1 MQKATDE
8 LLALKDRVY
17 RDYADKVKYYILGKV
32 KNEADAE
39 DLHSTIFQKIFD
51 KIDTYDEKKSSVSTW
66 VYTITHNTVCD
77 YFKTKKTIVSL
88 EDDVLIADENLDNI
102 CNKETLD
109 ELADALLKLKEKE
122 RQLIVL
128 VFYNDMTIKEAAAK
142 LGMSYSNA
150 KLLHGSALVKL
161 KDFLS

>member
-1 MQKATDE
+1 MPKTTDE

-39 DLHSTIFQKIFD
+39 DLHSIIFQKIFD
-51 KIDTYDEKKSSVSTW
+51 KIDTYDEKKASVSTW

-77 YFKTKKTIVSL
+77 YFKTKKNIISL
-88 EDDVLIADENLDNI
+88 EDDVLTADENLDGV
-102 CNKETLD
+102 CKKETLD

-142 LGMSYSNA
+142 LEMSYSNA
-150 KLLHGSALVKL
+150 KLLHGCALAKL

>member
-1 MQKATDE
+1 MPKTTDE

-32 KNEADAE
+32 TNEADAE
-39 DLHSTIFQKIFD
+39 DLHSIIFQKIFD
-51 KIDTYDEKKSSVSTW
+51 KIDTYDEKKASVSTW

-77 YFKTKKTIVSL
+77 YFKTKKNIISL
-88 EDDVLIADENLDNI
+88 EDDVLTADENLDGV
-102 CNKETLD
+102 CKKETLD

-128 VFYNDMTIKEAAAK
+128 VFYNDMTIKEASAK
-142 LGMSYSNA
+142 LEMSYSNA
-150 KLLHGSALVKL
+150 KLLHGSALAKL

>member
-1 MQKATDE
+1 MPETTDE

-32 KNEADAE
+32 TNEADAE
-39 DLHSTIFQKIFD
+39 DLHSIIFQKIFD
-51 KIDTYDEKKSSVSTW
+51 KIDTYDEKKASVSTW

-77 YFKTKKTIVSL
+77 YFKTKKNIVSL
-88 EDDVLIADENLDNI
+88 EDDVLVADENLDNI
-102 CNKETLD
+102 CKKETLD

-122 RQLIVL
+122 RQIIVL

-150 KLLHGSALVKL
+150 KILNGSALAKL

>member
-1 MQKATDE
+1 MPKTTDE

-32 KNEADAE
+32 TNEADAE
-39 DLHSTIFQKIFD
+39 DLHSIIFQKIFD
-51 KIDTYDEKKSSVSTW
+51 KIDTYDEKKASVSTW

-77 YFKTKKTIVSL
+77 YFKTKKNIVSL
-88 EDDVLIADENLDNI
+88 EDDVLAADENLDNI
-102 CNKETLD
+102 CKKETLD

-122 RQLIVL
+122 RQIIVL

-142 LGMSYSNA
+142 IGMSYSNA
-150 KLLHGSALVKL
+150 KIVHASALAKL

>member
-1 MQKATDE
+1 MSKTTDE

-17 RDYADKVKYYILGKV
+17 RDYADKVKYYIFGKV
-32 KNEADAE
+32 TNEADAE
-39 DLHSTIFQKIFD
+39 DLHSIIFQKIFD
-51 KIDTYDEKKSSVSTW
+51 KIDTYDEKKASVSTW

-77 YFKTKKTIVSL
+77 YFKTKKNIVSL
-88 EDDVLIADENLDNI
+88 EDDVLAADENLDNI
-102 CNKETLD
+102 CKKETLD

-122 RQLIVL
+122 RQIIVL

-142 LGMSYSNA
+142 IGMSYSNA
-150 KLLHGSALVKL
+150 KIVHASALAKL